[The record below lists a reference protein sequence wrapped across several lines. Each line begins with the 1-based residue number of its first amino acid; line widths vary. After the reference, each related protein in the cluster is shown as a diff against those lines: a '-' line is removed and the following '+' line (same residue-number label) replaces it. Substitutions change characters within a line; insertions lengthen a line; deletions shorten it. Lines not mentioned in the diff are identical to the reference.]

1 MFLSAKSGFRTLHPR
16 PCGVSPGSRLGLVGA
31 AEGSR
36 GRACVRACVRGSGRA
51 HGAGRRGGAREAR
64 RAGQRQRTASSRQ
77 APPRASREWF
87 SPAPGSL
94 CSSHAG
100 PRWRRRWR
108 PRACDHKE
116 GAGGWTGARWRR
128 LRPKPGPLPSASRPP
143 SSGRP
148 PRPRRRGPA
157 PPPTARLAWCGGRAR
172 RHGGEAGA
180 EAQVARGG
188 RARRLPVAAA
198 GLRECRPALPPT
210 PSPQTPAPYSPLRL
224 VGGPTEKRSDS
235 SPQPSLGPPI
245 PAPPDSRR
253 PFPSPARRV
262 GSGEP
267 GPAEGA
273 GWATE
278 TLRLRG
284 APEPGC
290 RWSCGAG
297 DPGSR
302 GLDGRRACL
311 SVLYDLTCR
320 VCLCW

>member
-224 VGGPTEKRSDS
+224 VGGPPRNGATRA
-235 SPQPSLGPPI
+235 PSLHWDP
-245 PAPPDSRR
+245 
-253 PFPSPARRV
+253 PFPPRRI
-262 GSGEP
+262 P
-267 GPAEGA
+267 GGRFQAPRAV
-273 GWATE
+273 WA
-278 TLRLRG
+278 
-284 APEPGC
+284 A
-290 RWSCGAG
+290 
-297 DPGSR
+297 GSR
-302 GLDGRRACL
+302 GRLRAQAGPRRPYASEGRPSRAAVGPAGL
-311 SVLYDLTCR
+311 GTPVPGAWTAGGLAFPYFMI
-320 VCLCW
+320 

>member
-1 MFLSAKSGFRTLHPR
+1 MRNYTFIMGGRGCSCPPRAGFEPSVPGLAGSPQVPVWGWWGQPR
-16 PCGVSPGSRLGLVGA
+16 ATEDV
-31 AEGSR
+31 
-36 GRACVRACVRGSGRA
+36 RACVRACVGAGEPTGRA
-51 HGAGRRGGAREAR
+51 GGGGAHEAR
-64 RAGQRQRTASSRQ
+64 RAGQRERTASSRQ
-77 APPRASREWF
+77 APPRARREWF

-128 LRPKPGPLPSASRPP
+128 LRPRPGPLPSASRPP

-198 GLRECRPALPPT
+198 GLRECRPAF
-210 PSPQTPAPYSPLRL
+210 
-224 VGGPTEKRSDS
+224 
-235 SPQPSLGPPI
+235 PQPPLP
-245 PAPPDSRR
+245 R
-253 PFPSPARRV
+253 P
-262 GSGEP
+262 
-267 GPAEGA
+267 
-273 GWATE
+273 
-278 TLRLRG
+278 
-284 APEPGC
+284 
-290 RWSCGAG
+290 
-297 DPGSR
+297 
-302 GLDGRRACL
+302 
-311 SVLYDLTCR
+311 
-320 VCLCW
+320 